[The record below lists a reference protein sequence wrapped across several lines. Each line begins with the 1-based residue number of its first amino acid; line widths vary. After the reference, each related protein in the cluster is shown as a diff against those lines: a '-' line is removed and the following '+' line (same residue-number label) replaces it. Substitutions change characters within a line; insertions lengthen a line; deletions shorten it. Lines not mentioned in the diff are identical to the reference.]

1 MDKKRFITSFILLF
15 SATTMLL
22 AQEASKKYGLKS
34 GTITTVS
41 EVMGQK
47 IESKGYF
54 DDYGNLQVSKANTFG
69 MEISTILRDGKTYMV
84 NHSAKQ
90 VQQMPVQETINYLDL
105 SDEII
110 SKYKIQEAGKE
121 TVSGKECVKYTLEVS
136 QMGQTAQL
144 TVCVWQGFPMK
155 TVTRANGMEVVA
167 TITEITECEVD
178 PSLFEVP
185 TF

>member
-1 MDKKRFITSFILLF
+1 MKYL
-15 SATTMLL
+15 TTLRSMLL
-22 AQEASKKYGLKS
+22 MASTWMMAQDASKKFGIKS

-54 DDYGNLQVSKANTFG
+54 EDYGNLQSSKANTFG
-69 MEISTILRDGKTYMV
+69 MEITTILRDGKTYMV

-90 VQQMPVQETINYLDL
+90 VQEMPVQESINYLDL
-105 SDEII
+105 TDEVIA
-110 SKYKIQEAGKE
+110 KYKIKEAGTD

-136 QMGQTAQL
+136 QMGQTAKL
-144 TVCVWQGFPMK
+144 TVSVWNGIPMK
-155 TVTRANGMEVVA
+155 TISSAGGMNVTATVTEV
-167 TITEITECEVD
+167 TEEEVD
-178 PSLFEVP
+178 ASLFEVP

>member
-1 MDKKRFITSFILLF
+1 MKRFITLFSILLVA
-15 SATTMLL
+15 SSILM
-22 AQEASKKYGLKS
+22 AQDASKKYGIKS

-54 DDYGNLQVSKANTFG
+54 DDYGNLQSSKASTFG

-90 VQQMPVQETINYLDL
+90 VQELPVQESVNYLNL
-105 SDEII
+105 TDEVI
-110 SKYKIQEAGKE
+110 SKYKIQEVGNETVAGKD
-121 TVSGKECVKYTLEVS
+121 CVKYTMEVS
-136 QMGQTAQL
+136 QMGQTLKL
-144 TVCVWQGFPMK
+144 TVSVWNGIPMK
-155 TVTRANGMEVVA
+155 TVTNANGTDVTATVTEV
-167 TITEITECEVD
+167 TEEDVD
-178 PSLFEVP
+178 ASMFEVP